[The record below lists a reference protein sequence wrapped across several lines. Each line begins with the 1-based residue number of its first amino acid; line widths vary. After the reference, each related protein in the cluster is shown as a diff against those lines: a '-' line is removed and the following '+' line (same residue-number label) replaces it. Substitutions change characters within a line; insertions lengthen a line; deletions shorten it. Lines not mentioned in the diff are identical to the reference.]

1 MSEHL
6 EQVALF
12 DLLRANESRHPE
24 FKWIFAVPNG
34 GSRHPAVAGKLKA
47 EGVKRGVSDICI
59 PIARQG
65 FHGAFIEMKFGKNK
79 LTPEQKAFHQFLQD
93 GGYLTGVAYTSYEAQ
108 KVIEGYLEVTLC
120 KS

>member
-24 FKWIFAVPNG
+24 LKWIFAVPNG
-34 GSRHPAVAGKLKA
+34 GSRHPVVAGKLKA

-65 FHGAFIEMKFGKNK
+65 YHGAFIEMKFGKNK
-79 LTPEQKAFHQFLQD
+79 LTPEQKEFHEFLESS
-93 GGYLTGVAYTSYEAQ
+93 GYKPFVAYSSREAQ
-108 KVIEGYLEVTLC
+108 SAIEGYLGIKLGR
-120 KS
+120 